1 MALHYFKHVAESCLK
16 GWNSSSDVSSTFQK
30 ELLGPAIEAGCLN
43 LWENWE
49 AYPMD

>member
-1 MALHYFKHVAESCLK
+1 MK
-16 GWNSSSDVSSTFQK
+16 WMRR
-30 ELLGPAIEAGCLN
+30 LLGPAIEAGCLN